1 MNLMIDT
8 NILLDVLLKR
18 QLFARDAAMLFS
30 AADRKM
36 CSGFI
41 CATSVTTVD
50 YVLSKAIGKTK
61 SLLAIK
67 NLLSLFQ
74 VAPVD
79 HSVLQSATA
88 IGFSDFED
96 AVLHQAAAA
105 VHADFIVTR
114 NPGDFKKA
122 AIPVH
127 TPTEMLL
134 ILRAKQN

>member
-18 QLFARDAAMLFS
+18 KPFARDAALVFS
-30 AADRKM
+30 AFEKNV
-36 CSGFI
+36 CTGII

-50 YVLSKAIGKTK
+50 YVLSKAIGKDK
-61 SLLAIK
+61 SLAAVK

-79 HSVLQSATA
+79 HSVLLSATNT
-88 IGFSDFED
+88 GFSDFED
-96 AVLHQAAAA
+96 AVLHEAAAA
-105 VHADFIVTR
+105 VKADYIVTR

-122 AIPVH
+122 TIPIH

-134 ILRAKQN
+134 ILRARQN